1 MSWLKQS
8 KGECPQCKK
17 LSVELRALDF
27 DQTTALLSSNT
38 EIRADLQAAAEIRRR
53 KLVELNETWH
63 SVLEDLK
70 SSTQRQ
76 QDAEKQADEAKLE
89 RRELQEQ
96 ETRHEARREVIQEE
110 LDEVQK
116 RCAMTRFH
124 LDQSNQR
131 QNSKLPALTFRQDAQ
146 CERRKL
152 HQAQQAGL
160 RASDRANDLHRQ
172 LISAFK
178 QYVEL
183 QSLARKRQVAAAE
196 AEAVVRSLRSQV
208 EHRRKRTNEIQDESL
223 DFSSNRSDVSSVPLK
238 TPSPGLRSLHHSI
251 GSPSSPSSPA
261 VAKVLNV
268 LHRRPATPNSSAAGG
283 RKRTTPED
291 DEEDTLLF
299 GGPAKMQRKGSGGF
313 GKATVKPVQR
323 TPSTQP
329 QVVTTKTKKSN
340 LKSLFDP
347 V

>member
-17 LSVELRALDF
+17 ISVELRALDF

-38 EIRADLQAAAEIRRR
+38 ELRADSQAGAEIRRR
-53 KLVELNETWH
+53 KLVEFDETWH
-63 SVLEDLK
+63 SVLEELK

-76 QDAEKQADEAKLE
+76 QDAEKQAEEAKLE

-96 ETRHEARREVIQEE
+96 ETRHEARRETIQEE

-124 LDQSNQR
+124 LDQSNQS
-131 QNSKLPALTFRQDAQ
+131 QLSKLPALTPRQDAQ

-160 RASDRANDLHRQ
+160 RATDRANDLHRQ

-183 QSLARKRQVAAAE
+183 QSLARKRQVAAEE
-196 AEAVVRSLRSQV
+196 ATAVVRSLRSQV
-208 EHRRKRTNEIQDESL
+208 EHRRKRTNESQDESL

-238 TPSPGLRSLHHSI
+238 TPSPGLRSLQS

-283 RKRTTPED
+283 QKRATPED

-299 GGPAKMQRKGSGGF
+299 GGPAKLQRKGSGGF

-329 QVVTTKTKKSN
+329 QVVTTKSKKSN